1 MRINKTQ
8 YIVND
13 ITYDYINLI
22 NQNKM
27 EITLS
32 TCGAGIREI
41 KLPNK
46 NGDIKTITL
55 APIKDDLY
63 NDFYH
68 GKIIGRTSGRMENA
82 TFTID
87 GKVANLEKNN
97 FGIDNLHAGDTGL
110 HHQNFEY
117 DVIETDEYTDVK
129 FTYFS
134 PDGEGG
140 YFGNIS
146 ITITYR
152 VYENINK
159 FNIIIN
165 GKSDCKN
172 LLNITNHVYWNL
184 SGNLENTI
192 LNHDLFIK
200 ADKRGVL
207 NERSIL
213 TEIIPVSKEFDFR
226 EVKKIGLDID
236 NKDVTLN
243 TGGYDHPFYLENN
256 DGVVSSLYSKDSG
269 INLDIK
275 TTYPVVVFYSN
286 NYPNYDVE
294 VFKGV
299 YDDMR
304 MAVCLECQYSPN
316 GLKMTPENAG
326 VFDEEYNEL
335 IEYEFSYK

>member
-1 MRINKTQ
+1 MNRTNSKYIINGTE
-8 YIVND
+8 YEYVSL
-13 ITYDYINLI
+13 T
-22 NQNKM
+22 NKNNM
-27 EITLS
+27 TLKLS
-32 TCGAGIREI
+32 TCGAGIREVKI
-41 KLPNK
+41 PDK
-46 NGDIKTITL
+46 NGIIKTITL
-55 APIKDDLY
+55 APVKDDLY

-97 FGIDNLHAGDTGL
+97 HGIDNLHAGDAGF
-110 HHQNFEY
+110 HHQNFKYTFVE
-117 DVIETDEYTDVK
+117 EKSYTDVV

-140 YFGNIS
+140 YFGNVN

-152 VYENINK
+152 VYENRNK
-159 FNIIIN
+159 FDILIK
-165 GKSDCKN
+165 GVSDCKN

-184 SGNLENTI
+184 SGNLNNKI
-192 LNHDLFIK
+192 LNHELFIN

-213 TEIIPVSKEFDFR
+213 IDIVPVSKEFDFR
-226 EVKKIGLDID
+226 TSKTIGLDIE
-236 NKDVTLN
+236 NKEVTLN

-256 DGVVSSLYSKDSG
+256 EGIISSLYCEDSG

-294 VFKGV
+294 VYNDV
-299 YDDMR
+299 YDDMH

-316 GLKMTPENAG
+316 SIKMTPQNSG
-326 VFDEEYNEL
+326 VFDKEYNEK
-335 IEYEFSYK
+335 IEYEFSYR